1 MGYFA
6 QHDKDQSFP
15 LPVMLSEAKS
25 SISDPVPVR
34 NISKEVT

>member
-6 QHDKDQSFP
+6 QHDKAQSFP

-25 SISDPVPVR
+25 KLIRDISP
-34 NISKEVT
+34 T